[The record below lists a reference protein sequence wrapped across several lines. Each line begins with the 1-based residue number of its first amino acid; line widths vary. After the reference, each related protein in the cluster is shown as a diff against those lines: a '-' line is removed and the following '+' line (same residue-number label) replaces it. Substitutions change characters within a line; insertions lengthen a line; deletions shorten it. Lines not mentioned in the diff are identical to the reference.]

1 MQIDVGDLTGINT
14 GYSDL
19 KRITSGLQAG
29 NLIIVGVH
37 PEMGKRHLYG
47 TLPIMQR
54 VQIQQ
59 LESYDKANVTMREI
73 YAKTRN

>member
-37 PEMGKRHLYG
+37 PEMGKG
-47 TLPIMQR
+47 
-54 VQIQQ
+54 
-59 LESYDKANVTMREI
+59 I
-73 YAKTRN
+73 YTERCLSCNEFRYSSWNHMIRQM